1 MQTQPQNTKACKHCN
16 QLFTYKSAK
25 AQFCSEA
32 HKKAFS
38 RARTATLDKK
48 RKYRF
53 ATSAFTFFLAS
64 AAKRSGTVEVI
75 PNMLDELVKL
85 HAVYKYSLAANG
97 YGEDDQFSL
106 CHIFPVQHPH
116 FIGTMRADNLVISYR
131 NLNAKHGATV
141 VSASAG
147 HKIGRMSLNPKWA
160 VSSDTSS
167 KLVIEKIIQ
176 YLGADFTATIA
187 VKLKLQPT
195 TRQAVIDWLSACTD
209 PRVPSIEVMHDPSTT
224 TASLTKLK
232 SEISGNSAGGF
243 LPTGDSAVEVFLHE
257 VKRLSA
263 SRPELCRVAELWE
276 PAMPIVNPLFI
287 DVYWN
292 HPSNGGTKA
301 EYEDALS
308 LVAPLQE
315 AQFQLL
321 HGGSIGDFLTVLD
334 AFISDVAPAETRATS
349 TATKVVPILETD
361 IPAEIKH
368 ASSVS
373 QPYQVSDW
381 VKEHAGDH
389 VSDWVAEL
397 DSECQAFMRSMP
409 ISSPPIHT
417 GSLPTDLPW

>member
-16 QLFTYKSAK
+16 QQFTYKSAK

-75 PNMLDELVKL
+75 PNTLDELVKL

-106 CHIFPVQHPH
+106 CHIFPIQHPF
-116 FIGTMRADNLVISYR
+116 FIGTMHADNLVISYR
-131 NLNAKHGATV
+131 NLNAKHGASV
-141 VSASAG
+141 VNASSG
-147 HKIGRMSLNPKWA
+147 HKIGRMTLNPKWA

-167 KLVIEKIIQ
+167 KLVIQKIID

-195 TRQAVIDWLSACTD
+195 TRQAVIDWLTACTD
-209 PRVPSIEVMHDPSTT
+209 PRVPSLEVMHDPNTT
-224 TASLTKLK
+224 TVSLTKLK
-232 SEISGNSAGGF
+232 SEISGKSAGGY
-243 LPTGDSAVEVFLHE
+243 LPEADSAVEVFMHE
-257 VKRLSA
+257 LKRLSA
-263 SRPELCRVAELWE
+263 SRPSLCRVVELWE
-276 PAMPIVNPLFI
+276 SVMPYINPLFI
-287 DVYWN
+287 DVYW
-292 HPSNGGTKA
+292 SNPRKGGTKE
-301 EYEDALS
+301 EYADALS
-308 LVAPLQE
+308 IVAPLQE

-321 HGGSIGDFLTVLD
+321 HGGSVGEFLTVLD
-334 AFISDVAPAETRATS
+334 TFLAQADSASNPAETRATS

-361 IPAEIKH
+361 IPAEIEQS
-368 ASSVS
+368 SSVL
-373 QPYQVSDW
+373 QPCNVADW
-381 VKEHAGDH
+381 VKELD
-389 VSDWVAEL
+389 AEY
-397 DSECQAFMRSMP
+397 EAFMRGMP
-409 ISSPPIHT
+409 VYSPQALP
-417 GSLPTDLPW
+417 SLGWSAAHLHMESHV